1 VDEAGRALG
10 DGLAALVNVLNPEV
24 IALGGGVA
32 RAGAALLD
40 RVRVAV
46 RAAAWAPAAE
56 VVRIV
61 PAALGTRAGAIGAA
75 LHVADQLRRRTC

>member
-1 VDEAGRALG
+1 VRALG
-10 DGLAALVNVLNPEV
+10 DGLAVLVNVLNPEV

-32 RAGAALLD
+32 GAGAALLD
-40 RVRVAV
+40 RVRAAV
-46 RAAAWAPAAE
+46 RAAAWAPAAD

-75 LHVADQLRRRTC
+75 LHAAERVRRTC